1 MNDASLGLAG
11 IQASSRW
18 ARPHV
23 RSRNGW
29 VSLPQADLLPRC
41 AGRRRQR
48 QRQRHG
54 AMAAGPPGHRPDVL
68 PAPLLAA
75 TLHALISTPGER
87 RAGWRRERIS
97 EADYAIGWRVFDY
110 AGHRVVFHAGAV
122 QGYRG
127 MIAMIPEEDFGTV
140 ILWNSE
146 SPLPSGLLPTILD
159 RARPACPQRGWTST
173 RTSATTRCTW
183 SAASLRVAQRADRQR
198 RIADALESLAALT

>member
-1 MNDASLGLAG
+1 
-11 IQASSRW
+11 
-18 ARPHV
+18 
-23 RSRNGW
+23 
-29 VSLPQADLLPRC
+29 VSLTPKPTYYRVAP
-41 AGRRRQR
+41 
-48 QRQRHG
+48 
-54 AMAAGPPGHRPDVL
+54 AAGVNASASDMAQWLLAHTGHRPDVL
-68 PAPLLAA
+68 PAPLLA

-183 SAASLRVAQRADRQR
+183 SAASLRSRAACRPSAADRRRDRKPR
-198 RIADALESLAALT
+198 RIDVIDAATA